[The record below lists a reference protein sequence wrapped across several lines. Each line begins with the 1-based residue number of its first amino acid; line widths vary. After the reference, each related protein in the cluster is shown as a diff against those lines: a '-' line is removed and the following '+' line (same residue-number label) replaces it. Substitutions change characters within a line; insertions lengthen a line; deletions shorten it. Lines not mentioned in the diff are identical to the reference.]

1 MPSYAGPSVTAR
13 PGEVASTLRLLGY
26 LALALALV
34 ILDHRGGWLSQ
45 ARVQANVAAQ
55 PIWWLAGLPG
65 RLSARVQ
72 EDAGTH
78 TQLTSENRNL
88 RNELLIAN
96 ARLTRLQTA
105 TADNAQLRALLG
117 VAESRGLDVQLAP
130 ILNIDLDPTR
140 RRLVLDAGSGDGV
153 QLGQAVIDA
162 GGLMGQIIEV
172 TPAHATVLLLTDPD
186 HAVPV
191 VVARNGV
198 RLIVYGRGDHLELS
212 DVPMNTDVRQGDLIL
227 TSGLGARFPAGF
239 PVGTVTT
246 LRPDDS
252 RAFLVG
258 ELKPAAQLDRGHDVL
273 LLRSAP
279 RYAWPSPQ
287 TDATVVAVGAST
299 LGPPAGA
306 ADPQVPLTPVPGA
319 QPAALAPAPASAE
332 PEPEPEPDPSAPALR
347 EPTP

>member
-1 MPSYAGPSVTAR
+1 
-13 PGEVASTLRLLGY
+13 
-26 LALALALV
+26 
-34 ILDHRGGWLSQ
+34 
-45 ARVQANVAAQ
+45 
-55 PIWWLAGLPG
+55 
-65 RLSARVQ
+65 
-72 EDAGTH
+72 
-78 TQLTSENRNL
+78 
-88 RNELLIAN
+88 
-96 ARLTRLQTA
+96 
-105 TADNAQLRALLG
+105 
-117 VAESRGLDVQLAP
+117 
-130 ILNIDLDPTR
+130 
-140 RRLVLDAGSGDGV
+140 
-153 QLGQAVIDA
+153 
-162 GGLMGQIIEV
+162 
-172 TPAHATVLLLTDPD
+172 
-186 HAVPV
+186 
-191 VVARNGV
+191 
-198 RLIVYGRGDHLELS
+198 
-212 DVPMNTDVRQGDLIL
+212 MNTDVRQGDLIL

-332 PEPEPEPDPSAPALR
+332 PEPEPEPGAPAVR
-347 EPTP
+347 EPAP